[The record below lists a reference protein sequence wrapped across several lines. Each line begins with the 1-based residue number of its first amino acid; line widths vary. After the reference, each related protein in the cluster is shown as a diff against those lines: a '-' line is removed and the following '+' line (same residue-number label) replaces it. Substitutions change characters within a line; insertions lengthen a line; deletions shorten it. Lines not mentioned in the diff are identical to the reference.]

1 MKNIF
6 ILCMLLSM
14 GMLVGSCKTASRQ
27 QSAMQPSQTGDMA
40 HHSNNSLDW
49 DGVYSGT
56 LPCAD
61 CDGIQTVV
69 TLNKDLTYQID
80 TKYVGKEGGTFILKG
95 KFAWETGGN
104 KIVLLDIPEGSG
116 PGYYLV
122 WENKLIQLDLKGNV
136 ITGDLASRYVLNKEV
151 AKSLAPAAVANMG
164 IPLVG
169 TRWRLVELQ
178 GAPVAKNPENK
189 ESSYLQL
196 DKEGR
201 FSAFAGCNR
210 MFGGYETKEA
220 ILRISFKGV
229 ASTMMACPDMKTEQI
244 LAEVLKIVDN
254 YSLSGQRMTLNKARM
269 APLAVF
275 EAE

>member
-1 MKNIF
+1 MKYLI
-6 ILCMLLSM
+6 ILCLLLSM
-14 GMLVGSCKTASRQ
+14 GWMISSCKTASRQ
-27 QSAMQPSQTGDMA
+27 SGAMQPSKTADAA

-61 CDGIQTVV
+61 CEGIQTVV

-80 TKYVGKEGGTFILKG
+80 TKYVGKEGGTFSLKG

-104 KIVLLDIPEGSG
+104 KIVLLDIQEGSG
-116 PGYYLV
+116 PRHYLV
-122 WENKLIQLDLKGNV
+122 GENKLIQLDLKGNA

-151 AKSLAPAAVANMG
+151 AKPLAPVAVGAVG

-178 GAPVAKNPENK
+178 GAPVAKNPESK
-189 ESSYLQL
+189 ENSYLQL

-210 MFGGYETKEA
+210 MFGGYEAKEA

-229 ASTMMACPDMKTEQI
+229 ASTMMACPDMKSEQI
-244 LAEVLKIVDN
+244 LAEVLRTVDN

>member
-1 MKNIF
+1 MRNLL
-6 ILCMLLSM
+6 ILCLLLSM

-27 QSAMQPSQTGDMA
+27 KSATQPSQTGDAA
-40 HHSNNSLDW
+40 HQSNNSLDW

-61 CDGIQTVV
+61 CEGIQTVV

-80 TKYVGKEGGTFILKG
+80 TKYVGKEGGAFSLKG
-95 KFAWETGGN
+95 KFAWEAGGN
-104 KIVLLDIPEGSG
+104 KIVLLDIQEGSG
-116 PGYYLV
+116 PRHYLV
-122 WENKLIQLDLKGNV
+122 GENKLIQLDLKGNR
-136 ITGDLASRYVLNKEV
+136 ITGELASRYVLNKEV
-151 AKSLAPAAVANMG
+151 AKSLAPAEAGSKG

-169 TRWRLVELQ
+169 TRWRLVELK
-178 GAPVAKNPENK
+178 GAPVAKNPESK
-189 ESSYLQL
+189 ENSYLQL
-196 DKEGR
+196 DQEGR

-210 MFGGYETKEA
+210 MFGGYEAKEA
-220 ILRISFKGV
+220 ILRINFKGV
-229 ASTMMACPDMKTEQI
+229 ASTMMACPDMKSEQI
-244 LAEVLKIVDN
+244 LAEVLKTVDN